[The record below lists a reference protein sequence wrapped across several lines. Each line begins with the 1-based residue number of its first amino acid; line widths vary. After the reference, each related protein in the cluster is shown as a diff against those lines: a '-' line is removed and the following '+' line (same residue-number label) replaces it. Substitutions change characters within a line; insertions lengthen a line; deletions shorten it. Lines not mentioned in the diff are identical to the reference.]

1 MAKRKRNNTLIIAL
15 VAIIAI
21 LVAFAVWKSNTR
33 SDAEKV
39 SVEKVQKRTLT
50 EKVAASG
57 KVFPRTEVKIS
68 SDVSGEIIELPLE
81 EGDSVTI
88 GQLLAKIDPDVIR
101 AQVERTSAG
110 VNSAKAQLAN
120 ARSQVKQFEAQKE
133 QIESQLK
140 NARDIHQRNEKLHKD
155 GIISDLDFEASS
167 ANVQQ
172 LQANL
177 RSAEANIQAAI
188 ESVRSADF
196 QVKSSQ
202 ATLNET
208 QTSLRR
214 TTIYAP
220 IGGIVSSL
228 SVEEGE
234 RVVGT
239 IQMTGTEMMRIA
251 NLNEME
257 VQVEVSE
264 NDIPRVSIGDEVD
277 VEVDAYLDRIFK
289 GRVSQ
294 IANSALGTATST
306 TVSLTTDQVTNFV
319 VTIDLDAKSYED
331 LTSPQNPHPFRP
343 GMSASVE
350 IYTQTV
356 EDALTIPI
364 QAVTTREEDGEGDE
378 ESSGKAIETIKEVV
392 FLIPEGADTVR
403 LVEVKTGIQDDTYIH
418 VTSGLNEGDEIVI
431 GPYTAVARKLEEGD
445 TIKRT
450 KEEELYSSN
459 D

>member
-15 VAIIAI
+15 VAIIAV
-21 LVAFAVWKSNTR
+21 LVAVAIWKSNTR

-39 SVEKVQKRTLT
+39 SVENVQRRTLT

-68 SDVSGEIIELPLE
+68 SDVSGEIVELPVE
-81 EGDSVTI
+81 EGDSVVA
-88 GQLLAKIDPDVIR
+88 GQLLAKIDPD
-101 AQVERTSAG
+101 AYLSQVERTTAG

-120 ARSQVKQFEAQKE
+120 SRSQVKQFEAQKE
-133 QIESQLK
+133 QIQSQLK
-140 NARDIHQRNEKLHKD
+140 NARDIHQRNEKLFEQ
-155 GIISDLDFEASS
+155 GVISDLDYESS
-167 ANVQQ
+167 LANVQQ
-172 LQANL
+172 LEANL
-177 RSAEANIQAAI
+177 RSAEANIEAAK
-188 ESVRSADF
+188 ESVRAAEYQVRSA
-196 QVKSSQ
+196 Q
-202 ATLNET
+202 ATLEET
-208 QTSLRR
+208 KTSLRR

-220 IGGIVSSL
+220 ISGIISSL

-264 NDIPRVSIGDEVD
+264 NDIPRVSVGDEVD
-277 VEVDAYLDRIFK
+277 IEVDAYLDRIFK
-289 GRVSQ
+289 GQVSQ
-294 IANSALGTATST
+294 IANSALNTTGTA
-306 TVSLTTDQVTNFV
+306 VSLTTDQVTNFV
-319 VTIDLDAKSYED
+319 VTIDLDPKSYDD
-331 LTSPQNPHPFRP
+331 LVSPQKPYPFRP

-356 EDALTIPI
+356 ENALSVPI
-364 QAVTTREEDGEGDE
+364 QAVTTREEEEDE
-378 ESSGKAIETIKEVV
+378 ENPQEGVESDEIKEVV

-418 VTSGLNEGDEIVI
+418 ITAGLEEGDEVVV
-431 GPYTAVARKLEEGD
+431 GPYTAVARELEEGSV
-445 TIKRT
+445 IERT
-450 KEEELYSSN
+450 EEEELYSSN

>member
-15 VAIIAI
+15 VVIIAI
-21 LVAFAVWKSNTR
+21 LVALAVWKSNSR

-68 SDVSGEIIELPLE
+68 SDVSGEIIELPVE
-81 EGDSVTI
+81 EGDSVTV

-140 NARDIHQRNEKLHKD
+140 NAQDIHQRNEKLYKD
-155 GIISDLDFEASS
+155 GIISDLDFESS
-167 ANVQQ
+167 LANVQQ
-172 LQANL
+172 LEANL
-177 RSAEANIQAAI
+177 RSAEANIEAAQ
-188 ESVRSADF
+188 ESVRSAEF

-294 IANSALGTATST
+294 IANSALGTAAST

-319 VTIDLDAKSYED
+319 VTIDLDPKSYED

-356 EDALTIPI
+356 DGALTVPI
-364 QAVTTREEDGEGDE
+364 QAVTTREEDEESDE
-378 ESSGKAIETIKEVV
+378 ESSGDDLEAIKEVV
-392 FLIPEGADTVR
+392 FLIPEGTDTVR
-403 LVEVKTGIQDDTYIH
+403 LVEVKTGIQDDKYIH

-445 TIKRT
+445 AIERT

-459 D
+459 E